1 MIEAQRF
8 GHIVL
13 AVRDMKKSAD
23 FYCRAAGLQIAAYS
37 EPRGQC
43 FMSFGDDH
51 HAFAL
56 FQRAAPDGRPPE
68 QTQPGIAHIV
78 FELGGSGNL
87 HAAIRDLAE
96 IGVAPVSDP
105 DSRAGDGGVDR
116 IGVRDP
122 DGNLVVLT
130 AGGVEGK
137 KRLAQLALNVTG
149 LAEARDFYRRVLGI
163 GVISENPDAGSCLLG
178 LDGDR
183 PELALFGGAAP
194 DAPPPDETQPR
205 LIHFAWQLPDFQAVQ
220 AAYRELTGQGI
231 PVETMQHNVTN
242 SLYVKDA
249 DGHVCELYC
258 DRWEDGFEA
267 MRTQGPMTKIL
278 DIETGEG
285 IGDDLF
291 SAKAKEKNEETAAA
305 K

>member
-23 FYCRAAGLQIAAYS
+23 FYCRATGLQIAAYS
-37 EPRGQC
+37 EERGQC
-43 FMSFGDDH
+43 FLSFGDDH

-56 FQRAAPDGRPPE
+56 FRRAAPDGRPPAD
-68 QTQPGIAHIV
+68 TQPGIAHIV
-78 FELGGSGNL
+78 FELGSAEAL
-87 HAAIRDLAE
+87 RAALQE
-96 IGVAPVSDP
+96 LSETGVAPGGDP
-105 DSRAGDGGVDR
+105 GIRAGDGGADR
-116 IGVRDP
+116 TGVRDP

-130 AGGVEGK
+130 AGGGGK
-137 KRLAQLALNVTG
+137 RRLAQLALNVTG
-149 LAEARDFYRRVLGI
+149 LAEARDFYRQVLGI
-163 GVISENPDAGSCLLG
+163 GVVSEDPDAGSCLLG
-178 LDGDR
+178 LDGDS
-183 PELALFGGAAP
+183 PELALFGRAAP

-205 LIHFAWQLPDFQAVQ
+205 LIHFAWQLPDFPAVQ

-231 PVETMQHNVTN
+231 GVETMQHNVTN

-267 MRTQGPMTKIL
+267 MRTQGPMTKML

-291 SAKAKEKNEETAAA
+291 SARAKEKKGEPAAA